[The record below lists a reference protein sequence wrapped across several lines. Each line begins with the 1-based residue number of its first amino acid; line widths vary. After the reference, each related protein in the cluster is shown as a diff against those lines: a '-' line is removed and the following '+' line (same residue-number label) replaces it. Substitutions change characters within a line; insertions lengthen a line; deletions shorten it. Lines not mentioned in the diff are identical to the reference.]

1 MAEIRLDGKPAAVTS
16 SRRGLPLMWLG
27 PPWTSKLGPK
37 GEAVMLNTNRRTTL
51 KFLGGAAVAAAA
63 LPLPVAAQGEDLVV
77 PNTYQNFKRGTI
89 HSLHPERR
97 IFNIVW
103 EDLGRVKMRA
113 ADLVTNYPSLKV
125 GNIVD
130 TQWYDYLDFMVAP
143 KTPQND
149 ARAKAML
156 AKGARLQGIPGMQ
169 EPIRLWRMDGMVTKV
184 DGNTIFLINASGG
197 KPEEPAPDSGE
208 VIQMPVVQSPAGQA
222 AVKSV
227 KVGDQVITVWS
238 QQTAIKATVI
248 R

>member
-1 MAEIRLDGKPAAVTS
+1 MPFAKRRSMFKLLGGATLAAM
-16 SRRGLPLMWLG
+16 GLPL
-27 PPWTSKLGPK
+27 
-37 GEAVMLNTNRRTTL
+37 
-51 KFLGGAAVAAAA
+51 
-63 LPLPVAAQGEDLVV
+63 LPQMASAQSDDLVV

-130 TQWYDYLDFMVAP
+130 TQWYDYLDFMIAP
-143 KTPQND
+143 KNAQND
-149 ARAKAML
+149 AQAKAML

-169 EPIRLWRMDGMVTKV
+169 EPIKLWRMDGMVTKV
-184 DGNTIFLINASGG
+184 DGNTIYLINASGG
-197 KPEEPAPDSGE
+197 RPEEPSPDSGE
-208 VIQMPVVQSPAGQA
+208 VVQLPPIQSPAGQA
-222 AVKSV
+222 AVRSV
-227 KVGDQVITVWS
+227 KVGDQIITVWS

>member
-1 MAEIRLDGKPAAVTS
+1 M
-16 SRRGLPLMWLG
+16 SRA
-27 PPWTSKLGPK
+27 S
-37 GEAVMLNTNRRTTL
+37 RRTTL
-51 KFLGGAAVAAAA
+51 KLLGGAGLAAT
-63 LPLPVAAQGEDLVV
+63 LPLPLAAQGEDLVV

-113 ADLVTNYPSLKV
+113 ADLVTNYPQLKE
-125 GNIVD
+125 GQIVD
-130 TQWYDYLDFMVAP
+130 THWYDYLDFMIAP
-143 KTPQND
+143 KSAQND

-156 AKGARLQGIPGMQ
+156 AKGARLEGIPGMQ

-184 DGNTIFLINASGG
+184 DGATIFLINASGG
-197 KPEEPAPDSGE
+197 KPDEPAPDSGE
-208 VIQMPVVQSPAGQA
+208 VIQLPVAQSAAGQA
-222 AVKSV
+222 AAKSA
-227 KVGDQVITVWS
+227 KPGDLLITVWS

>member
-1 MAEIRLDGKPAAVTS
+1 M
-16 SRRGLPLMWLG
+16 SRA
-27 PPWTSKLGPK
+27 S
-37 GEAVMLNTNRRTTL
+37 RRTTL
-51 KFLGGAAVAAAA
+51 KLLGGAGLAAT
-63 LPLPVAAQGEDLVV
+63 LPLPLAAQGEDLVV

-113 ADLVTNYPSLKV
+113 ADLVTNYPQLKE
-125 GNIVD
+125 GQIVD
-130 TQWYDYLDFMVAP
+130 THWYDYLDFMIAP
-143 KTPQND
+143 KSAQND

-156 AKGARLQGIPGMQ
+156 AKGARLEGIPGMQ

-184 DGNTIFLINASGG
+184 DGATIFLINASGG

-208 VIQMPVVQSPAGQA
+208 VIQLPVAQTAAGQA
-222 AVKSV
+222 AAKST
-227 KVGDQVITVWS
+227 KPGDLMITVWS

>member
-1 MAEIRLDGKPAAVTS
+1 M
-16 SRRGLPLMWLG
+16 SRA
-27 PPWTSKLGPK
+27 S
-37 GEAVMLNTNRRTTL
+37 RRTTL
-51 KFLGGAAVAAAA
+51 KLMGGAGLAAT
-63 LPLPVAAQGEDLVV
+63 LPLPLAAQGDDLVV

-130 TQWYDYLDFMVAP
+130 TQWYDYLDFMIAP
-143 KTPQND
+143 KNAQND
-149 ARAKAML
+149 AQAKAML

-169 EPIRLWRMDGMVTKV
+169 EPIKLWRMDGMVTKV
-184 DGNTIFLINASGG
+184 DGATIFLINASGG
-197 KPEEPAPDSGE
+197 KPDEPAPDSGE
-208 VIQMPVVQSPAGQA
+208 VVQLPVAQTAAGQA

-227 KVGDQVITVWS
+227 KVGDSVITVWS

>member
-1 MAEIRLDGKPAAVTS
+1 
-16 SRRGLPLMWLG
+16 
-27 PPWTSKLGPK
+27 
-37 GEAVMLNTNRRTTL
+37 MLHMNRRMSL
-51 KFLGGAAVAAAA
+51 KLLGGAALAATT
-63 LPLPVAAQGEDLVV
+63 LPLPVAAQGQDLVV

-130 TQWYDYLDFMVAP
+130 THWYDYLDFMIAP
-143 KTPQND
+143 KTAPND
-149 ARAKAML
+149 AQAKAML

-169 EPIRLWRMDGMVTKV
+169 EPIKLWRMDGMVTKV
-184 DGNTIFLINASGG
+184 DGATIYLINASGG
-197 KPEEPAPDSGE
+197 RPDEPSPDSGE
-208 VIQMPVVQSPAGQA
+208 VIQLPVALTAAGQA

>member
-1 MAEIRLDGKPAAVTS
+1 
-16 SRRGLPLMWLG
+16 
-27 PPWTSKLGPK
+27 
-37 GEAVMLNTNRRTTL
+37 MLYMNRRMSL
-51 KFLGGAAVAAAA
+51 KMLGGAALAATT
-63 LPLPVAAQGEDLVV
+63 LSLPVAAQSDDLVV

-113 ADLVTNYPSLKV
+113 ADLVTNYSSLKE

-130 TQWYDYLDFMVAP
+130 THWYDYLDFMIAP
-143 KTPQND
+143 KSAQND
-149 ARAKAML
+149 GQAKAML

-184 DGNTIFLINASGG
+184 DGATVYLINASGG
-197 KPEEPAPDSGE
+197 KPDEPSPDSGE
-208 VIQMPVVQSPAGQA
+208 VIQLPVAQSAAGQA
-222 AVKSV
+222 AAKSA
-227 KVGDQVITVWS
+227 KPGDLLITVWS

>member
-1 MAEIRLDGKPAAVTS
+1 M
-16 SRRGLPLMWLG
+16 
-27 PPWTSKLGPK
+27 
-37 GEAVMLNTNRRTTL
+37 
-51 KFLGGAAVAAAA
+51 
-63 LPLPVAAQGEDLVV
+63 

-130 TQWYDYLDFMVAP
+130 TQWYDYLDFMIA
-143 KTPQND
+143 KKSPQAD
-149 ARAKAML
+149 AQAKAML

-169 EPIRLWRMDGMVTKV
+169 EPIKLWRMDGMVTKV
-184 DGNTIFLINASGG
+184 DGATIYLINASGG
-197 KPEEPAPDSGE
+197 RPEEPSPDSGE
-208 VIQMPVVQSPAGQA
+208 VVQLPVAQSAAGQA

-238 QQTAIKATVI
+238 QQTAIKATII

>member
-1 MAEIRLDGKPAAVTS
+1 
-16 SRRGLPLMWLG
+16 
-27 PPWTSKLGPK
+27 
-37 GEAVMLNTNRRTTL
+37 MLNANRRTTL
-51 KFLGGAAVAAAA
+51 KFLGGAALAAAT
-63 LPLPVAAQGEDLVV
+63 LPLPVAAQSDDLVV

-130 TQWYDYLDFMVAP
+130 TSWYDYLDFMIAP
-143 KTPQND
+143 KTAQND
-149 ARAKAML
+149 AMAKAMV

-169 EPIRLWRMDGMVTKV
+169 EPIYLWRMDGMVTKV
-184 DGNTIFLINASGG
+184 DGATIFLINASGG
-197 KPEEPAPDSGE
+197 RPEEPSPDSGE
-208 VIQMPVVQSPAGQA
+208 VIQLPVAQTANGQA
-222 AVKSV
+222 ATKSV

>member
-1 MAEIRLDGKPAAVTS
+1 
-16 SRRGLPLMWLG
+16 
-27 PPWTSKLGPK
+27 
-37 GEAVMLNTNRRTTL
+37 MLHTNRRTTL
-51 KFLGGAAVAAAA
+51 KLLGGVALSTTSLALPAAA
-63 LPLPVAAQGEDLVV
+63 QEDLVV

-130 TQWYDYLDFMVAP
+130 THWYDYLDFMIAK

-149 ARAKAML
+149 AQAKAML

-169 EPIRLWRMDGMVTKV
+169 EQIKLWRMDGMVTKI
-184 DGNTIFLINASGG
+184 DGATVFLINASGG
-197 KPEEPAPDSGE
+197 RPEEPSPDSGE
-208 VIQMPVVQSPAGQA
+208 VIQLPVAQSAAGQA
-222 AVKSV
+222 AVKTFGP
-227 KVGDQVITVWS
+227 GDQLITVWS

>member
-1 MAEIRLDGKPAAVTS
+1 
-16 SRRGLPLMWLG
+16 
-27 PPWTSKLGPK
+27 
-37 GEAVMLNTNRRTTL
+37 MLHMNRRMSL
-51 KFLGGAAVAAAA
+51 KLLGGAALAATT
-63 LPLPVAAQGEDLVV
+63 LPLPVAAQGQDLVV

-130 TQWYDYLDFMVAP
+130 THWYDYLDFMIAP
-143 KTPQND
+143 KTAPND
-149 ARAKAML
+149 TQAKAML

-169 EPIRLWRMDGMVTKV
+169 EPIKLWRMDGMVTKV
-184 DGNTIFLINASGG
+184 DGATIYLINASGG
-197 KPEEPAPDSGE
+197 RPDEPSPDSGE
-208 VIQMPVVQSPAGQA
+208 VIQLPVALTAAGQA

>member
-1 MAEIRLDGKPAAVTS
+1 MSGS
-16 SRRGLPLMWLG
+16 S
-27 PPWTSKLGPK
+27 
-37 GEAVMLNTNRRTTL
+37 RRTTL
-51 KFLGGAAVAAAA
+51 KLLGGTAIVAPA
-63 LPLPVAAQGEDLVV
+63 LTSLTPPALAQEDLVV

-113 ADLVTNYPSLKV
+113 ADLVTNYGQLKV

-130 TQWYDYLDFMVAP
+130 THWYDYLDFMVAP

-149 ARAKAML
+149 TTAKAML

-184 DGNTIFLINASGG
+184 DGNTVFLMNASGG

-208 VIQMPVVQSPAGQA
+208 VIQMPPVQTAAGQA
-222 AVKSV
+222 AVKNV

-238 QQTAIKATVI
+238 QQTAIKATII

>member
-1 MAEIRLDGKPAAVTS
+1 MSGAS
-16 SRRGLPLMWLG
+16 
-27 PPWTSKLGPK
+27 
-37 GEAVMLNTNRRTTL
+37 RRTTL
-51 KFLGGAAVAAAA
+51 KLLGGAGLAAA
-63 LPLPVAAQGEDLVV
+63 LPLPLAAQGQDLVV

-130 TQWYDYLDFMVAP
+130 THWYDYLDFMIAP
-143 KTPQND
+143 KTAPND
-149 ARAKAML
+149 AQAKAML

-169 EPIRLWRMDGMVTKV
+169 EPIKLWRMDGMVTKV
-184 DGNTIFLINASGG
+184 DGATLYLINASGG
-197 KPEEPAPDSGE
+197 RPDEPSPDSGE
-208 VIQMPVVQSPAGQA
+208 VIQLPVAQTAAGQA

-248 R
+248 RKSGFIRKPSAPRDLAVLGRRLLSRGTDPSSGSCPRAPGWC

>member
-1 MAEIRLDGKPAAVTS
+1 LGATEKRGPVM
-16 SRRGLPLMWLG
+16 SRA
-27 PPWTSKLGPK
+27 S
-37 GEAVMLNTNRRTTL
+37 RRTTL
-51 KFLGGAAVAAAA
+51 KLLGGAGLAAA
-63 LPLPVAAQGEDLVV
+63 LPLPLAAQGDDLVV

-130 TQWYDYLDFMVAP
+130 TQWYDYLDFMIA
-143 KTPQND
+143 KKSPQAD
-149 ARAKAML
+149 AQAKAML

-169 EPIRLWRMDGMVTKV
+169 EPIKLWRMDGMVTKV
-184 DGNTIFLINASGG
+184 DGATIYLINASGG
-197 KPEEPAPDSGE
+197 KPDEPSPDSGE
-208 VIQMPVVQSPAGQA
+208 VIQLPVAQTAAGQA

-227 KVGDQVITVWS
+227 KVGDQVTTVWS